1 MVKSEKVLFEWMLDY
16 DIDTTP
22 KLRGFSRGPVNTD
35 LHSDW
40 EKLSVEWQ
48 ILTQCCVIHWCGRVV
63 DGTSEDLEA
72 DFDGE
77 WDLLCQTGTR

>member
-35 LHSDW
+35 LHSD
-40 EKLSVEWQ
+40 
-48 ILTQCCVIHWCGRVV
+48 
-63 DGTSEDLEA
+63 
-72 DFDGE
+72 
-77 WDLLCQTGTR
+77 